1 MEGVREIRF
10 DSSQLTK
17 RVFSRNRSF
26 TERIEHPWTIVLS
39 PDCDLE
45 WDFKAR
51 NDNTIP
57 QTKLMNNIILCS
69 LESEGSVASGEGL
82 RGDFR
87 IKNSGDRERVKSNR
101 DERYHFLDSNKTDNG
116 TDVVE
121 FFLDFK
127 RVFTVSNEFIYA
139 ATEQG
144 LMMRHGCLDQP
155 WVQHLTHRFTFFLGR
170 VGLPDGDV

>member
-1 MEGVREIRF
+1 MEIVNE
-10 DSSQLTK
+10 L
-17 RVFSRNRSF
+17 NRIGTS
-26 TERIEHPWTIVLS
+26 
-39 PDCDLE
+39 
-45 WDFKAR
+45 A
-51 NDNTIP
+51 N
-57 QTKLMNNIILCS
+57 
-69 LESEGSVASGEGL
+69 
-82 RGDFR
+82 
-87 IKNSGDRERVKSNR
+87 
-101 DERYHFLDSNKTDNG
+101 HFLDSNKTDNG